1 MKTQKF
7 LRMTNPLI
15 CEYRLNEFQTFL
27 VKENE
32 NLYTEKITNSAIS
45 TELLRPFY
53 QPYISV
59 KEVFYAIF
67 LNNQAKP
74 IGIYK
79 VSEGGIAGTSV
90 DKRFIAKTA
99 IDLLASSVIISHNHP
114 SGNLKE
120 SPADVKI
127 TKEIHNALQ
136 LFDIALLDH
145 IILTP
150 HSYKSFTD
158 EGLL

>member
-7 LRMTNPLI
+7 LRMQNPLV

-27 VKENE
+27 IKENE
-32 NLYTEKITNSAIS
+32 NLYNEKINNSKIC
-45 TELLRPFY
+45 EQLLRPFY
-53 QPYISV
+53 EPYISV
-59 KEVFYAIF
+59 KEVFYVIF

-120 SPADVKI
+120 SPADIKI
-127 TKEIHNALQ
+127 TNEIHDALK
-136 LFDIALLDH
+136 LFDIILLDH

-150 HSYKSFTD
+150 HFYKSFSD